1 MQSDNIAAESVTFS
15 PGTGMD
21 IDTMGM
27 PSDPQFTQSPKFR
40 VLELIQRATYS
51 PTIYLS
57 CGTKDSTALKEYI
70 FAICKKHSILPE
82 LHSVHRDPLPVCGTT
97 DFGYTLRFASAA
109 AAAQAFTMLPLP
121 DWTYIP
127 ESYAAEV
134 IADASDSWEL
144 KTSELH
150 ADTWAELPPNLRTVP
165 GTSLASGSLASLNVQ
180 CTMSPLPASA
190 LSTSECGLSS
200 SSRVRR
206 PLLERI
212 SSRPSPYHAHSDQH
226 TDSLPTVEVNAK
238 AQKRG
243 TVKKTRGGHRQMLFN
258 RFGLHFWELLDIM
271 TAEQFSSCTPAQ
283 QRYITE
289 QKALR
294 ATRRSVDNNSDG

>member
-1 MQSDNIAAESVTFS
+1 
-15 PGTGMD
+15 MD

-27 PSDPQFTQSPKFR
+27 RSDPQFAQSPKFR
-40 VLELIQRATYS
+40 VIELIQRATYS

-57 CGTKDSTALKEYI
+57 CGTKDSTALKDYI
-70 FAICKKHSILPE
+70 FAICKKHSILPG
-82 LHSVHRDPLPVCGTT
+82 LHSVHRDPLSVYGTT
-97 DFGYTLRFASAA
+97 DFGYILRFASAA

-144 KTSELH
+144 KTSELP
-150 ADTWAELPPNLRTVP
+150 ADTWAELPPNLRIVP
-165 GTSLASGSLASLNVQ
+165 GASSAPGSLASSNVPF
-180 CTMSPLPASA
+180 TMSPLPASA

-200 SSRVRR
+200 SSSGVRR

-226 TDSLPTVEVNAK
+226 TDSLPIVEVNAK
-238 AQKRG
+238 AQKRSTVKKARG

-258 RFGLHFWELLDIM
+258 RFGLHFWELLDVM
-271 TAEQFSSCTPAQ
+271 TDEQFSSCTPQQ

-289 QKALR
+289 QRAIR
-294 ATRRSVDNNSDG
+294 ATRRSVDDNSDG